1 MARMTPK
8 EFVTRL
14 ESVLGDG
21 LVSITLYGPTALEEE
36 TCLPDDVEHPILIVT
51 EQLDLE
57 TLTRLAQ
64 PVQEWR
70 ACGHPKPLCFTRE
83 RLKLSSDSFPVEL
96 LDMKEARKVLLG
108 EDSILKLEVRR
119 TYFQQELITKLKTE
133 LLELRSSFLEAVGDS
148 ERLRQ
153 LLVDSLAGVRLLL
166 RGVLRMY
173 IPHCPSTHA
182 GVLESLKI
190 HLSVDA
196 KIYQQVAALRNE
208 ATPES
213 SDGLEV
219 LFSNYLTEIEKLADS
234 TDALRI
240 KRAGSTYPPFRG

>member
-1 MARMTPK
+1 MARMTPQ
-8 EFVTRL
+8 ELVSRL
-14 ESVLGDG
+14 ESALGDG

-36 TCLPDDVEHPILIVT
+36 TQLPEDVEHPILIVT
-51 EQLDLE
+51 EQLNQE
-57 TLTRLAQ
+57 TLTKLAQ

-70 ACGHPKPLCFTRE
+70 ASGHPKPLCFTRE

-119 TYFQQELITKLKTE
+119 TYFQQELATKLKTE

-148 ERLRQ
+148 EKLRQ

-173 IPHCPSTHA
+173 VPHCPSTHA

-190 HLSVDA
+190 HLPVNA
-196 KIYQQVAALRNE
+196 NVYQQIAAFRNKE
-208 ATPES
+208 APES
-213 SDGLEV
+213 SDTLEA
-219 LFSNYLTEIEKLADS
+219 LFSDYLTEIEKLADS

-240 KRAGSTYPPFRG
+240 KRGGATYPPFRG